1 MKHKL
6 TLLAAFSLATLAACQ
21 PPLTAESN
29 KASGVA
35 AASGVSASNVSAED
49 AALLKQAQSVFKPLP
64 SLEETKKTYS
74 YTDEQVKLGQQLWYE
89 PRLSLAKD
97 LSCNSCHGL
106 STYGVDNKPTSEGH
120 NKQFGARNSPTALNA
135 FLLDSQFW
143 DGRAKTVEDQAKGPL
158 VNPVE
163 MAMPDLAAVEK
174 RVGEIAGYTEQFK
187 TAYADKGGVAN
198 IDNIAHAIGAFERT
212 LLTPSKW
219 DNYLKGDVTAL
230 NEQEKRGVRSFI
242 NNGCIACH
250 TGVNLT
256 NGTFQKFGLVKGPY
270 WEYIKDPKQDTG
282 LFEVTQKEADK
293 YFFRVPQLR
302 NIAKT
307 APYFHNGS
315 VATLEEAVS
324 IMGETQLGKT
334 LPKEDVADIV
344 AFLNTL
350 TGEVP
355 AEAQVVPE
363 LPK

>member
-1 MKHKL
+1 MNKL
-6 TLLAAFSLATLAACQ
+6 TLTSLAVLLA
-21 PPLTAESN
+21 LTACKPNSP
-29 KASGVA
+29 AQS
-35 AASGVSASNVSAED
+35 SASDVTSASAVANVSAED
-49 AALLKQAQSVFKPLP
+49 AELLKQAQAVFKPLP
-64 SLEETKKTYS
+64 TLEETKASYH

-89 PRLSLAKD
+89 PRLSLAND
-97 LSCNSCHGL
+97 ISCNSCHGL
-106 STYGVDNKPTSEGH
+106 STYGVDNKPTSPGH
-120 NKQFGARNSPTALNA
+120 KGALGARNSPTAVNA
-135 FLLDSQFW
+135 FLLGSQFW

-163 MAMPDLAAVEK
+163 MAMPDLTAVEK
-174 RVGEIAGYTEQFK
+174 KVSEIPGYVEQFK
-187 TAYADKGGVAN
+187 VVYADKGGQPT

-219 DNYLKGDVTAL
+219 DNYLRGDVSAL
-230 NEQEKRGVRSFI
+230 NEQEKRGLKAFMG
-242 NNGCIACH
+242 NGCTACH
-250 TGVNLT
+250 TGTNLT
-256 NGTFQKFGLVKGPY
+256 NDTFQKFGLVKGPY
-270 WEYIKDPKQDTG
+270 WDYIDSKEKHDEG

-315 VATLEEAVS
+315 VNDLGKAVS
-324 IMGETQLGKT
+324 VMGETQLGKT
-334 LPKEDVADIV
+334 LAQNDVDDIV

-355 AEAQVVPE
+355 AEALKQPE

>member
-6 TLLAAFSLATLAACQ
+6 TLLATLSLAALAACS
-21 PPLTAESN
+21 PPQTAS
-29 KASGVA
+29 S
-35 AASGVSASNVSAED
+35 SASASDASAVSTNSASAED
-49 AALLKQAQSVFKPLP
+49 LALLQQAQSFFKPLP
-64 SLEETKKTYS
+64 SLEETKKS
-74 YTDEQVKLGQQLWYE
+74 YNYTNEQVKLGQQLWYDT
-89 PRLSLAKD
+89 RLSLAKD

-106 STYGVDNKPTSEGH
+106 NTFGVDNKPTSEGH
-120 NKQFGARNSPTALNA
+120 NKQFGARNSPTAVNA

-143 DGRAKTVEDQAKGPL
+143 DGRAKTVEEQAKGPL

-174 RVGEIAGYTEQFK
+174 RVGEIAGYAEQFK

-219 DNYLKGDVTAL
+219 DNYLKGDVHAL

-242 NNGCIACH
+242 GNGCITCH
-250 TGVNLT
+250 TGTNLT
-256 NGTFQKFGLVKGPY
+256 NNTFQKFGLVKGPY
-270 WEYIKDPKQDTG
+270 WDYIKDPKKDTG

-302 NIAKT
+302 NIAQT

-315 VATLEEAVS
+315 VASLDEAVR

-334 LPKEDVADIV
+334 LSQEEVSDIV

>member
-1 MKHKL
+1 M
-6 TLLAAFSLATLAACQ
+6 
-21 PPLTAESN
+21 
-29 KASGVA
+29 
-35 AASGVSASNVSAED
+35 
-49 AALLKQAQSVFKPLP
+49 
-64 SLEETKKTYS
+64 
-74 YTDEQVKLGQQLWYE
+74 
-89 PRLSLAKD
+89 
-97 LSCNSCHGL
+97 
-106 STYGVDNKPTSEGH
+106 DNKPTSEGH

-219 DNYLKGDVTAL
+219 DNYLKGDVNAL
-230 NEQEKRGVRSFI
+230 NEQEKRGVRKFMD
-242 NNGCIACH
+242 NGCIACH